1 MSTFIYYNKL
11 DSTKEPH
18 GKFEAI
24 SLEDAIL
31 IASHI
36 KNMNIQDFLTV
47 FKVEEWKK
55 RSKN

>member
-1 MSTFIYYNKL
+1 MKQYMYYNKS
-11 DSTKEPH
+11 DKNKEPQ

-24 SLEDAIL
+24 DLEDAIL
-31 IASHI
+31 VASHI

-47 FKVEEWKK
+47 FKVEEWKR